1 MPRERKVGKDGE
13 GEGEGE
19 GGMKEEVI
27 SSGTMDPFALARSSS
42 PPPTPAASSAGASS
56 AAAPTNMPSI
66 DWHGS
71 AHGSKAAS
79 LSCFGPQPLRTS
91 LSTNAGG
98 SALGSS
104 LPSCRP
110 WERGDLL
117 RRLAT
122 FKPSNWFAKPK
133 AASSLACARRGWMN
147 TDMDRIECESC
158 GMQLTFNALASWTP
172 CEVDHA
178 GEAFAEQ
185 LDAGHKG
192 TCPWRGNSCANS
204 LVQFPPTPPSALIG
218 GYKDRCDGLLQ
229 FHSLPVITSSA
240 VETMRFTR
248 SSQIDRLLSQPHTFL
263 SGELACKAD
272 SAPGLEIPRHD
283 AFWSHSHAQKLISLC
298 GWEPRWLPN
307 VQDCEE
313 NSAHS
318 ARNACSV
325 DPTEDEFHHSHFP
338 QLGKNAFSVSVKK
351 DAGKKLKTVKQSR
364 CNMRSPLLDC
374 SLCGATVKIQDFRM
388 VPRPTCFGPNADTPD
403 VGKKMASTRG
413 VSAASAI
420 NGWAAAE
427 DIEKEQIEGCDE
439 AATTDE
445 GKSLSNAGM
454 DLNLTMAGGLPSI
467 QSGMPAKS
475 QHFDDG
481 GMGRDLMIGR
491 PTGSEVGG
499 HAASHESRGPS
510 TRKRCLEEGGSTGDR
525 PQDRIQQADSIE
537 GTVINHAGDEVGD
550 GAQDSDGPHKR
561 ARGFDIFDTY
571 HPSCKIDSSGAGP
584 HLNLCFDID
593 IDVNKVYSFKE
604 GSDAAAG
611 VPSTRDSARASS
623 VIAMDTIYHT
633 PEEYSMESVENYPGD
648 LDAVQFPSPS
658 MQRNLDME
666 EALDLNYSNQAQQS
680 TCVQRA
686 AGSVAR
692 EMGGSSTND
701 GEEILNAETVTAY
714 ARDRFSLGISGGSVG
729 MGASHEAEIH
739 GADTSVHRADSFV
752 DDAEPIT
759 EVTEHLRQ
767 TGESAPGPGL
777 MDGFA
782 PEEAGRE
789 DPHGDSQEMISRSVG
804 RADSGSKFYG
814 STKSDSVESGKKISN
829 TLGQDS
835 SAHPSLS
842 CNAIIYSNYEASKEE
857 VTQTGKASATDDL
870 TLLGSGYVPEN
881 GMDVV
886 VQCSRTRVFLG
897 TANGENDYE
906 AEAGEFDPIKHHN
919 SYCPWV
925 NGNVAAAG
933 CESDSGSSSS
943 STVALCGWQLSL
955 DALDT
960 FQSLG
965 HVPNQTMQ
973 SESAASLYKDDH
985 ATPSQKPLTCHP
997 VGKSQGKH

>member
-1 MPRERKVGKDGE
+1 MGRERE
-13 GEGEGE
+13 RE
-19 GGMKEEVI
+19 GGMREEVI
-27 SSGTMDPFALARSSS
+27 SSGTVDPFALARSSS

-71 AHGSKAAS
+71 AHGSKAGS
-79 LSCFGPQPLRTS
+79 LSCFGPQPIRTS

-98 SALGSS
+98 SSLGSS

-158 GMQLTFNALASWTP
+158 GAQLKFNVLASWTTS
-172 CEVDHA
+172 EVDHA
-178 GEAFAEQ
+178 GEVFAEQ
-185 LDAGHKG
+185 LDAGHKV
-192 TCPWRGNSCANS
+192 TCPWRGNCCADS

-218 GYKDRCDGLLQ
+218 GYKDRYDGLLQ
-229 FHSLPVITSSA
+229 FHSLPVIASSA
-240 VETMRFTR
+240 VETMRLTR
-248 SSQIDRLLSQPHTFL
+248 SSQTDRLLSQAHTFF
-263 SGELACKAD
+263 SGELGCKAD
-272 SAPGLEIPRHD
+272 STPGLEIPRD
-283 AFWSHSHAQKLISLC
+283 DSFWSHSHKLISLC

-338 QLGKNAFSVSVKK
+338 QLSKNAFLVSVKK
-351 DAGKKLKTVKQSR
+351 DAGKKLKTAKESR
-364 CNMRSPLLDC
+364 CSMRSPLLDC
-374 SLCGATVKIQDFRM
+374 SLCGATVRIWDFHT

-403 VGKKMASTRG
+403 VGKKKSSTRG

-420 NGWAAAE
+420 NGWVAAE
-427 DIEKEQIEGCDE
+427 EMEKEQIEGCDE

-445 GKSLSNAGM
+445 GKSLSNAGV
-454 DLNLTMAGGLPSI
+454 DLNLMMSGGLPSI
-467 QSGMPAKS
+467 QSGMPATS
-475 QHFDDG
+475 RHFDDG
-481 GMGRDLMIGR
+481 GMGRDLMIGQ
-491 PTGSEVGG
+491 PTGSEVGD
-499 HAASHESRGPS
+499 HAVSHESWGPS
-510 TRKRCLEEGGSTGDR
+510 TRKRCLEEGGSTVDR
-525 PQDRIQQADSIE
+525 PQDRIQQVDSVE
-537 GTVINHAGDEVGD
+537 GTVINHDGDEVGD
-550 GAQDSDGPHKR
+550 GTQDSDGPHKR

-571 HPSCKIDSSGAGP
+571 HPSCRIDSSGAGP
-584 HLNLCFDID
+584 RHNLCFDID
-593 IDVNKVYSFKE
+593 IDVNKVYAFKE
-604 GSDAAAG
+604 ESDAAAG
-611 VPSTRDSARASS
+611 LPSTRDSAQASS

-658 MQRNLDME
+658 MQRNFDMK

-680 TCVQRA
+680 TCIQPA

-692 EMGGSSTND
+692 EMGGSSTNE
-701 GEEILNAETVTAY
+701 GEEILNAETDTAY
-714 ARDRFSLGISGGSVG
+714 AKDRFSLGISGGSVG

-739 GADTSVHRADSFV
+739 GADVSVHRANSSV
-752 DDAEPIT
+752 DDAEPIP
-759 EVTEHLRQ
+759 EVTENLRQ
-767 TGESAPGPGL
+767 TGESARGPGL
-777 MDGFA
+777 IDGYV
-782 PEEAGRE
+782 PEETGRD
-789 DPHGDSQEMISRSVG
+789 DPHGDSQDMMSRSVG
-804 RADSGSKFYG
+804 RADSGPKIYG
-814 STKSDSVESGKKISN
+814 STKSDSVESGKKISH

-835 SAHPSLS
+835 NANPSLS
-842 CNAIIYSNYEASKEE
+842 CNAIKHSNYEASKEE
-857 VTQTGKASATDDL
+857 VTQTGKASATDDR
-870 TLLGSGYVPEN
+870 TLLGSDYVPEN
-881 GMDVV
+881 
-886 VQCSRTRVFLG
+886 G

-906 AEAGEFDPIKHHN
+906 AEAGEFDPIKHHS

-925 NGNVAAAG
+925 NRNVAAASS
-933 CESDSGSSSS
+933 ESDSGSSSS
-943 STVALCGWQLSL
+943 STVALCGWQLTL

-973 SESAASLYKDDH
+973 SESAASLYRLGCRRKEKQSMRFPIREER
-985 ATPSQKPLTCHP
+985 TTFVFRLCTMYSQ
-997 VGKSQGKH
+997 